1 MTSQIEI
8 ESSPCTILDTESPRI
23 EQPSRIKIPLKQH
36 QLALIHRCRL
46 LENSSNEAYIEE
58 SYSIRTRIG
67 IIGDVVGSGKTLSVL
82 GLIETEKSIKTCIP
96 KYYSNSYISYINE
109 QNIGYNQQHSSFKKL
124 DNTNIILVP
133 HNIYKQWSTTITT
146 HTTLKYLGIFDKKS
160 FEKFNEEQLKDNLKD
175 YDIILISSTKYK
187 DFSSHCYDTIFS
199 RLFIDEADSIK
210 ITGSILNSNFLW
222 LVSSTYD
229 VLCNPQGKRKYANEA
244 GQLSDYYS
252 YSDGFTIYKY
262 IKGVSSTIIKSF
274 ISGFFCGIEDSIRK
288 LLLIKN
294 DDEFIKQAFS
304 LQDYVVNILRS
315 KSPVVA
321 NVLGNFVSQ
330 DIMNHIN
337 GGDIQG
343 AIELLNCKKF
353 SENFLIEAVTKD
365 FEDKLKNKKIELQMK
380 SQMIYSS
387 ENAKKE
393 SLDKIKTKITELEI
407 KIEGIKSKLND
418 NNLCTICY
426 DDIENKSVTMCC
438 NTQFCVECITYW
450 LSQKSDCPF
459 CRARI
464 SSKNICVITDSVST
478 DKKEEKESTELP
490 SKLKHLEN
498 LINSKKDE
506 ENFKMLIFSDYDNSF
521 KNICDFLENET
532 ISYRRVIGTTATIN
546 KIVKNY
552 KLSNSEPE
560 SIKIL
565 LLNAEYCA
573 SGINLENT
581 SDIVIYHSMT
591 PAKTKQIIGRGQ
603 RPGRTSQ
610 LNVWKLCYE
619 NES

>member
-1 MTSQIEI
+1 MTSQIQT
-8 ESSPCTILDTESPRI
+8 ESSPCTILDAESPRI

-46 LENSSNEAYIEE
+46 LENSSNEAYNEE
-58 SYSIRTRIG
+58 SYSIKTRIG
-67 IIGDVVGSGKTLSVL
+67 IIGDVVGSGKTLSIL

-96 KYYSNSYISYINE
+96 KYYSNSYISYINKK
-109 QNIGYNQQHSSFKKL
+109 NISYNQQYSSLKNL
-124 DNTNIILVP
+124 DNTNVILVP
-133 HNIYKQWSTTITT
+133 HNIYKQWVTSIETY
-146 HTTLKYLGIFDKKS
+146 TTLKYLGIFNKKS
-160 FEKFNEEQLKDNLKD
+160 FEKFKEEESKDNLKD

-187 DFSSHCYDTIFS
+187 DVSYDCYNMVFS

-210 ITGSILNSNFLW
+210 ITRSILNSNFLW

-229 VLCNPQGKRKYANEA
+229 VLCNPQGQRKYANEA

-252 YSDGFTIYKY
+252 YSQGFTNYLY
-262 IKGVSSTIIKSF
+262 IKGVSSAIIKSF
-274 ISGFFCGIEDSIRK
+274 ISGFFCSIEASIRK

-315 KSPVVA
+315 KSPIVA

-330 DIMNHIN
+330 DVMNHIN

-343 AIELLNCKKF
+343 AIELLNCKKL

-380 SQMIYSS
+380 SKMIYSS

-393 SLDKIKTKITELEI
+393 SLDKIKAKITELEI

-438 NTQFCVECITYW
+438 NTQFCVECITHW

-521 KNICDFLENET
+521 KNICEFLENET
-532 ISYRRVIGTTATIN
+532 ISYRRVMGTTATIN
-546 KIVKNY
+546 KIVNNY
-552 KLSNSEPE
+552 KLPNSEQE

>member
-1 MTSQIEI
+1 MATQFETEI
-8 ESSPCTILDTESPRI
+8 TPCTILDAESPRI

-46 LENSSNEAYIEE
+46 LENSSNEAYNEANYNIK
-58 SYSIRTRIG
+58 TRIG

-82 GLIETEKSIKTCIP
+82 SLIETEKSLKTCIP
-96 KYYSNSYISYINE
+96 KYYSNSYISFINE
-109 QNIGYNQQHSSFKKL
+109 KNSSYNPNQSGLKKL
-124 DNTNIILVP
+124 DNTNVILVP
-133 HNIYKQWSTTITT
+133 HNIYKQWSITIET
-146 HTTLKYLGIFDKKS
+146 HTNLKYLGVFNKKTLDKFK
-160 FEKFNEEQLKDNLKD
+160 EEESKDNLKD

-187 DFSSHCYDTIFS
+187 DVSYVSYNIVFS

-210 ITGSILNSNFLW
+210 ITGNILNSNFLW

-229 VLCNPQGKRKYANEA
+229 VLCNPHGKRKYANEA
-244 GQLSDYYS
+244 GQISDYYS
-252 YSDGFTIYKY
+252 YTDGFTNYLY
-262 IKGVSSTIIKSF
+262 IKGVSSSIIKTF
-274 ISGFFCGIEDSIRK
+274 IYGFFCSIESNIRK
-288 LLLIKN
+288 VLVIKN

-315 KSPVVA
+315 KSPIVA

-343 AIELLNCKKF
+343 AIELLNCKKI

-365 FEDKLKNKKIELQMK
+365 FEDKLKNKQIELQMK
-380 SQMIYSS
+380 SQMTYSS

-393 SLDKIKTKITELEI
+393 SIDKIKAKIVDLEI
-407 KIEGIKSKLND
+407 KIDGIKSKLND

-438 NTQFCVECITYW
+438 NTQFCVECITHW

-464 SSKNICVITDSVST
+464 SSNNICVITDSVSAK
-478 DKKEEKESTELP
+478 KKEENESTVLP
-490 SKLKHLEN
+490 SKIKHLVN

-506 ENFKMLIFSDYDNSF
+506 DNFKMLIFSDYDNSF
-521 KNICDFLENET
+521 KNICDFLENES

-546 KIVKNY
+546 KIVNNY
-552 KLSNSEPE
+552 KLPNSHSE

>member
-23 EQPSRIKIPLKQH
+23 EQPIGIKIPLKQH

-46 LENSSNEAYIEE
+46 LEKSSIEQ
-58 SYSIRTRIG
+58 YKQGLYTIKTRMG

-109 QNIGYNQQHSSFKKL
+109 QNISYNQQHSSLKNL

-146 HTTLKYLGIFDKKS
+146 HTSLKYLGIFNKKS

-187 DFSSHCYDTIFS
+187 DFSNHCYETIFS

-252 YSDGFTIYKY
+252 YSGGFTIYKH

-274 ISGFFCGIEDSIRK
+274 ISGFFSGIGTSIKK

-321 NVLGNFVSQ
+321 NILGNFVSQ

-337 GGDIQG
+337 GGDIRG
-343 AIELLNCKKF
+343 AIELLNCKK
-353 SENFLIEAVTKD
+353 
-365 FEDKLKNKKIELQMK
+365 
-380 SQMIYSS
+380 
-387 ENAKKE
+387 
-393 SLDKIKTKITELEI
+393 
-407 KIEGIKSKLND
+407 
-418 NNLCTICY
+418 
-426 DDIENKSVTMCC
+426 
-438 NTQFCVECITYW
+438 
-450 LSQKSDCPF
+450 
-459 CRARI
+459 
-464 SSKNICVITDSVST
+464 
-478 DKKEEKESTELP
+478 
-490 SKLKHLEN
+490 
-498 LINSKKDE
+498 
-506 ENFKMLIFSDYDNSF
+506 
-521 KNICDFLENET
+521 
-532 ISYRRVIGTTATIN
+532 
-546 KIVKNY
+546 
-552 KLSNSEPE
+552 
-560 SIKIL
+560 
-565 LLNAEYCA
+565 
-573 SGINLENT
+573 
-581 SDIVIYHSMT
+581 
-591 PAKTKQIIGRGQ
+591 IGRAH
-603 RPGRTSQ
+603 
-610 LNVWKLCYE
+610 V
-619 NES
+619 